1 MLILD
6 VYHVSKAFG
15 GLQALQDVN
24 LKVEEGT
31 IHSLIGPNGAGK
43 STLLNV
49 LTGMLKPDHG
59 SVVFSGKP
67 LQDVSPHAINQLGIA
82 RVFQTPAIFP
92 ELSLLE
98 NVTIPALA
106 ARDGEFRANLMETP
120 QHLGPIRELAEEK
133 LCEVGLEHLMNT
145 EARFLSRG
153 DKRRLE
159 LALCLAHQPK
169 LLLLDEPTAGMS
181 RHETEKTIELLR
193 KISQKGMT
201 KVIVEHD
208 MNVVFSLSDTIT
220 VLAQGQVIAE
230 GGPDEVRGHPKVV
243 EAYLGEAH

>member
-1 MLILD
+1 
-6 VYHVSKAFG
+6 
-15 GLQALQDVN
+15 
-24 LKVEEGT
+24 
-31 IHSLIGPNGAGK
+31 
-43 STLLNV
+43 
-49 LTGMLKPDHG
+49 
-59 SVVFSGKP
+59 
-67 LQDVSPHAINQLGIA
+67 
-82 RVFQTPAIFP
+82 
-92 ELSLLE
+92 
-98 NVTIPALA
+98 
-106 ARDGEFRANLMETP
+106 METP

-133 LCEVGLEHLMNT
+133 LCEVGLEHLMQT